1 MGIVSFYV
9 FFFFSGPIYLILYMY
24 ISNYIYRYL
33 SLYVYIYINYYYT
46 YLPHQLYMYI
56 YDIYLH
62 PLRASGTSAFG
73 RLGAFPR
80 RGSTEVALCTAG
92 LFWAVRILFV
102 AAGLDG
108 LKLGNTGDIMM

>member
-1 MGIVSFYV
+1 
-9 FFFFSGPIYLILYMY
+9 MY

-33 SLYVYIYINYYYT
+33 SLSIYIYKMIIIHIYTINYICIYI
-46 YLPHQLYMYI
+46 YI

-102 AAGLDG
+102 AAWP
-108 LKLGNTGDIMM
+108 

>member
-1 MGIVSFYV
+1 
-9 FFFFSGPIYLILYMY
+9 
-24 ISNYIYRYL
+24 
-33 SLYVYIYINYYYT
+33 
-46 YLPHQLYMYI
+46 MYI